1 MRTALV
7 TGGAR
12 RIGRAI
18 VERLAS
24 AGYAVAIHCHRS
36 DHEAHALKRALQAK
50 GARAEVVAAD
60 LADGA
65 ALAALVRGART
76 ALGPLTLLVNN
87 ASAFEPDD
95 IHSLDEALW
104 ERHFRINLRAPVF
117 LARDFAEQVPE
128 GGEGAIV
135 NVVDQRV

>member
-24 AGYAVAIHCHRS
+24 AGYAVAMHCHRS
-36 DHEAHALKRALQAK
+36 DHDAHALKRALQAK

-95 IHSLDEALW
+95 IHSLEWSAMGAAFPHQPAGSGVPG
-104 ERHFRINLRAPVF
+104 EGFRRAGS
-117 LARDFAEQVPE
+117 
-128 GGEGAIV
+128 GGRRGAIV

>member
-50 GARAEVVAAD
+50 GARAEVVSRPIS
-60 LADGA
+60 LTGLRWRRSSA
-65 ALAALVRGART
+65 ALAPR
-76 ALGPLTLLVNN
+76 LG
-87 ASAFEPDD
+87 
-95 IHSLDEALW
+95 
-104 ERHFRINLRAPVF
+104 R
-117 LARDFAEQVPE
+117 
-128 GGEGAIV
+128 
-135 NVVDQRV
+135 

>member
-50 GARAEVVAAD
+50 GARAEVVSRPISLTGLRWRRSSAA
-60 LADGA
+60 
-65 ALAALVRGART
+65 V
-76 ALGPLTLLVNN
+76 GPLTLLVNN
-87 ASAFEPDD
+87 ASAFEPDN
-95 IHSLDEALW
+95 IHSLDRALW